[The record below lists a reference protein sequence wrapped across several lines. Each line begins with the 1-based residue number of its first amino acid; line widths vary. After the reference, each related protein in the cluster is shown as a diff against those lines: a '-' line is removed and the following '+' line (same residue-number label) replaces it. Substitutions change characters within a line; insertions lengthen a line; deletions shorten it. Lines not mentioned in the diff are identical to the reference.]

1 MDVLSDVLTAL
12 RTGRPHA
19 TLTRVEAPWGVRFPP
34 GDGAGCH
41 VVIDGSCWLLPSKG
55 EPIELAGGDIVFV
68 PHGTGYSLAD
78 QPDSPLV
85 DFRLEELYEPDDTA
99 PVDLMAIG
107 GASSSTRL
115 CAAYFFDRANS
126 HPLLDELPEVIHLS
140 ARMDRHSSLRGAIE
154 LLSAELSRPQAGTS
168 TILSGLV
175 DMLLLFVL
183 RAWFD
188 EQAEHSTSGWAG
200 ALGDPPTMAAL
211 RGIHG
216 RPEHPWT
223 VEELAA
229 LSGLSRASFAKRF
242 TDIVG
247 RPPMAYLTWWRMTLA
262 ARRLRDSDAPLR
274 AIAGQTG
281 YATEFALAKA
291 FKRAYGVAPGQY
303 RREHHPLTA

>member
-19 TLTRVEAPWGVRFPP
+19 ARTQAEAPWGVRFPA
-34 GDGAGCH
+34 GEGAGCH
-41 VVIDGSCWLLPSKG
+41 VVIEGSCWLLPAKG
-55 EPIELAGGDIVFV
+55 EPIRLTAGDVVFV
-68 PHGTGYSLAD
+68 PHGTGYALAD

-85 DFRLEELYEPDDTA
+85 DFRLDDVDDAA
-99 PVDLMAIG
+99 PVDVMTIE
-107 GASSSTRL
+107 GAGSSTSLL
-115 CAAYFFDRANS
+115 CAAYYFDRANS
-126 HPLLDELPEVIHLS
+126 HPLLDELPEVIHLPL
-140 ARMDRHSSLRGAIE
+140 RVGGHTSLRGAIE
-154 LLSAELSRPQAGTS
+154 LLGAELSRPRAGTS

-188 EQAEHSTSGWAG
+188 EQAGNPASGWAG
-200 ALGDPPTMAAL
+200 ALGDPAIMAAL

-216 RPEHPWT
+216 RPDHPWT

-242 TDIVG
+242 TDVVG

-303 RREHHPLTA
+303 RREHLTTLPG